1 MEYVRSI
8 KDCVRSK
15 SNCGSFQK
23 TGLNNSLSQGLKQS
37 CDTRWNSVYLMLQSF
52 FKNYDEIRTIFQ
64 RKDQEA
70 RLEGIVITTV
80 NVLVR
85 FLLPFFEGTKALEGD
100 LTPTIHHV
108 YQWYVKLKRCMTFQ
122 TSDCPL
128 LKFLKHRGFQAIDN
142 KFEITPLHKLALFS
156 NPKLKSLNA
165 FTEDEKITIKTLLLT
180 TYHPLFLLSMSVQTA
195 LVRMIV
201 PMLPQVKFALSAI

>member
-1 MEYVRSI
+1 MGYQMELCVLNASI
-8 KDCVRSK
+8 FFQKLWWNQNPFATKGSRSK
-15 SNCGSFQK
+15 IGRDWYRDRECAGTLF
-23 TGLNNSLSQGLKQS
+23 T
-37 CDTRWNSVYLMLQSF
+37 
-52 FKNYDEIRTIFQ
+52 
-64 RKDQEA
+64 A
-70 RLEGIVITTV
+70 
-80 NVLVR
+80 
-85 FLLPFFEGTKALEGD
+85 FFESTKALEGD

-108 YQWYVKLKRCMTFQ
+108 YQWYVKLKICMTFQ

-128 LKFLKHRGFQAIDN
+128 LKFLKRRGFQAIDN

-156 NPKLKSLNA
+156 NPKFKSLNA

-195 LVRMIV
+195 LVRRII